1 MDDSLSKRIKF
12 RHMQCFLAV
21 LQLGTIQRAA
31 DSLSLTQ
38 PAVSKTIAELEEI
51 VGAQLFERGRTGA
64 AVTPHGQLFAP
75 HARACLDALRLGVDE
90 LQRYDARQPLVLSI
104 GALPT
109 VAAPLLAPALVTFR
123 SVWPGASV
131 RIATHANLRLL
142 EGLQTG
148 ELVLAVGRLSDSE
161 HMAGLSFEQLA
172 REPLAIV
179 VRAGHPLLDETSA
192 AAAQLARFPVV
203 VPPATTLI
211 RRQADNMLTAFGARN
226 STALVETMSVSLGRE
241 LTLHHDA
248 VWFVPIGAIEH
259 DLTMCLLVQLPVP
272 QPGTDEPIG
281 LLQRIAETRA
291 PAELALADA
300 IRKVARMRSTSQAGL
315 RP

>member
-1 MDDSLSKRIKF
+1 MGDSLSKRIKF

-64 AVTPHGQLFAP
+64 AVTRHGQLFAP
-75 HARACLDALRLGVDE
+75 HARACIDALRLGVEE

-109 VAAPLLAPALVTFR
+109 VAAPLLAPALVMFR
-123 SVWPGASV
+123 SVWPSASV
-131 RIATHANLRLL
+131 RVSTHANQRLL

-148 ELVLAVGRLSDSE
+148 ELALAVGRLSDSE
-161 HMAGLSFEQLA
+161 HMAGLSFEHLVG
-172 REPLAIV
+172 EPLAIA

-203 VPPATTLI
+203 VPPAGTLI
-211 RRQADNMLTAFGARN
+211 RRLADNMLTAFGART

-248 VWFVPIGAIEH
+248 VWFVPVGAIEH
-259 DLTMCLLVQLPVP
+259 DLTVRLLVQLPVP
-272 QPGTDEPIG
+272 HTGTDEPIG
-281 LLQRIAETRA
+281 LLRRIAGT
-291 PAELALADA
+291 PAAAEIALADA
-300 IRKVARMRSTSQAGL
+300 IRDVARKRSAPQGGV

>member
-1 MDDSLSKRIKF
+1 MDNSLSKRIKF

-64 AVTPHGQLFAP
+64 AVTLHGQLFAP
-75 HARACLDALRLGVDE
+75 HARACIDALRLGVDA
-90 LQRYDARQPLVLSI
+90 LQRYDARQPLVVSI

-109 VAAPLLAPALVTFR
+109 VAAPLLAPALSMFR

-131 RIATHANLRLL
+131 RVSTHANQRLL
-142 EGLQTG
+142 EGLQAG
-148 ELVLAVGRLSDSE
+148 ELALAVGRLSDSE
-161 HMAGLSFEQLA
+161 HMAGLSFEHLV
-172 REPLAIV
+172 REPLAIA
-179 VRAGHPLLDETSA
+179 VRAGHPLLDEPSA
-192 AAAQLARFPVV
+192 AAAQLARFPIVA
-203 VPPATTLI
+203 PPAGTLI
-211 RRQADNMLTAFGARN
+211 RRLADNMLTAFGARS
-226 STALVETMSVSLGRE
+226 STALVETMSVSLGHE

-248 VWFVPIGAIEH
+248 VWFVPVGAIEH
-259 DLTMCLLVQLPVP
+259 DLAVRLLVRLPVP
-272 QPGTDEPIG
+272 HAGTDEPIG
-281 LLQRIAETRA
+281 LLRRIAKTLE

-300 IRKVARMRSTSQAGL
+300 IRDVARKRSAPQAGV

>member
-1 MDDSLSKRIKF
+1 MDNSLSKRIKF

-64 AVTPHGQLFAP
+64 AVTRHGQLFAP
-75 HARACLDALRLGVDE
+75 HARACIDALRLGVDE

-109 VAAPLLAPALVTFR
+109 AAAPLLAPALAMFR

-131 RIATHANLRLL
+131 RVFTHANQRLL
-142 EGLQTG
+142 QGLQTG
-148 ELVLAVGRLSDSE
+148 ELALAVGRLSDSE
-161 HMAGLSFEQLA
+161 HMAGLSFEHLV
-172 REPLAIV
+172 REPLAIA

-192 AAAQLARFPVV
+192 AAAQLAPFPIV
-203 VPPATTLI
+203 VPPAGTLI
-211 RRQADNMLTAFGARN
+211 RRLADNMLTAFGART

-248 VWFVPIGAIEH
+248 VWFVPVGAIEH
-259 DLTMCLLVQLPVP
+259 DLTVRLLVQLPVP
-272 QPGTDEPIG
+272 HAGTEEPIG
-281 LLQRIAETRA
+281 LLRRIPETLA

-300 IRKVARMRSTSQAGL
+300 IRDVARKRSALQAGV

>member
-38 PAVSKTIAELEEI
+38 PAVSKTIAELEGI

-64 AVTPHGQLFAP
+64 TVTRHGQLFAP
-75 HARACLDALRLGVDE
+75 HARACIDALRLGVDE

-109 VAAPLLAPALVTFR
+109 VAAPLVGPALVMFR
-123 SVWPGASV
+123 SIWHSASV
-131 RIATHANLRLL
+131 RVFTHANHRLL

-148 ELVLAVGRLSDSE
+148 EIVLAVGRLSDSE
-161 HMAGLSFEQLA
+161 HMAGLSFEHLV
-172 REPLAIV
+172 REPLAIA
-179 VRAGHPLLDETSA
+179 VRAGHPLLDEISA
-192 AAAQLARFPVV
+192 AATQLARFPVV
-203 VPPATTLI
+203 VPPAATLI
-211 RRQADNMLTAFGARN
+211 RRLADNMLTAFGART

-241 LTLHHDA
+241 LALHHDA
-248 VWFVPIGAIEH
+248 VWFVPVGAIEH
-259 DLTMCLLVQLPVP
+259 DLTVRLLVQLPTPHV
-272 QPGTDEPIG
+272 GSDEPIG
-281 LLQRIAETRA
+281 LLRRVAETPD
-291 PAELALADA
+291 PAEIALADA
-300 IRKVARMRSTSQAGL
+300 IRDVARKRSAPQAGV